1 MEKTKKLTKIE
12 MFEMIKTR
20 LVNSDEIAFIDRE
33 IELIRNKNANR
44 KPTASQ
50 KENEKFKEIIAIFLH
65 ENENEKFTIAQLQEN
80 VSEVSTLS
88 NQRMTHILNQ
98 MVDVKEIFKTYEK
111 RKAYFSVTEM

>member
-1 MEKTKKLTKIE
+1 MTKIE
-12 MFEMIKTR
+12 MYTLIKTR
-20 LVNSDEIAFIDRE
+20 LVNSDEIAFINRE

-44 KPTASQ
+44 KPTVSQ
-50 KENEKFKEIIAIFLH
+50 KENEKFKDAIVKFLH
-65 ENENEKFTIAQLQEN
+65 ENVNEKFTITQLQEN

-88 NQRMTHILNQ
+88 NQRMSAILNQ

>member
-1 MEKTKKLTKIE
+1 MTKIE
-12 MFEMIKTR
+12 MYTLIKTR

-44 KPTASQ
+44 KPTVSQ
-50 KENEKFKEIIAIFLH
+50 KENEKFKDAIVTFLH
-65 ENENEKFTIAQLQEN
+65 ENENEKFTITQLQEN

-111 RKAYFSVTEM
+111 RKAFFSATEM